1 MSPVKRLKSRKVFDF
16 RNSWKR
22 IAYAILAVVALI
34 WPAARYYSTPP
45 PPDLLGLLQLRQ
57 QQQQQQQKQQ
67 PQAYSG
73 YQSSEDSV
81 RQIKSILN
89 CNAYDDCSHKFATI
103 FQQQGQIISDNPKAF
118 PDTNDHSDRVQ
129 QNFATHLQQPRR
141 GILLTSQCSGSEWLS
156 IKLNETPG
164 IVWHAESL
172 RNYSSQYR
180 RWASVSW
187 NIFQRDLERAFPKM
201 NQNEDTTTAPTY
213 LFGFKLMYD
222 QIPQRLYGQFANW
235 AVSNNIHI
243 LHLRRRCAALQF
255 ASQLQKV
262 QRLVQVKHKG
272 WDVNHFTNQT
282 LLEALTPVQKIT
294 LEDEKYSRIIGS
306 LEQNQIHFARYL
318 RVNLARAPVFEINYE
333 DLDGPFQTQWFRA
346 ILSFLGVSAPLSRL
360 DEEKMMTTRKMI
372 KTGSRLCEDRMD
384 HLGGLE
390 YRSLADR
397 VSRYECLRLREL
409 FVPDWD
415 HQMNKNEGVAIPKG
429 IGTIIRQSTF
439 PPNVGQ
445 CFLRPSCRQ
454 WEYMRQY
461 KLLPE
466 NYTI

>member
-1 MSPVKRLKSRKVFDF
+1 MLKSRKVFDY
-16 RNSWKR
+16 RISRKR

-34 WPAARYYSTPP
+34 WPAARHYSTPP
-45 PPDLLGLLQLRQ
+45 SPDLFGLLQLRQ
-57 QQQQQQQKQQ
+57 QQQQ
-67 PQAYSG
+67 PQAFSG
-73 YQSSEDSV
+73 YQSSEDAV
-81 RQIKSILN
+81 RRIKSILN
-89 CNAYDDCSHKFATI
+89 CNAYDDCSRKFAKI
-103 FQQQGQIISDNPKAF
+103 FKQDQIISDNPMTF
-118 PDTNDHSDRVQ
+118 RDTNDHSDRLQ
-129 QNFATHLQQPRR
+129 QYSATHLQQPRR
-141 GILLTSQCSGSEWLS
+141 GILLTSQCSGSEWLV

-187 NIFQRDLERAFPKM
+187 NIFQRDLDRAFPKM

-213 LFGFKLMYD
+213 LSGFKLMYD
-222 QIPQRLYGQFANW
+222 QIPQRLYGQFATW

-272 WDVNHFTNQT
+272 WDVNHFTNRT
-282 LLEALTPVQKIT
+282 LLEALTPVQKIS
-294 LEDEKYSRIIGS
+294 LEDEKYSRIIGN
-306 LEQNQIHFARYL
+306 LEQNQINFARYL

-360 DEEKMMTTRKMI
+360 DEEKMMTMRQMI

-397 VSRYECLRLREL
+397 LSRYECLRLREL
-409 FVPDWD
+409 YVPDWN
-415 HQMNKNEGVAIPKG
+415 HQIGHNGGVEMSKG
-429 IGTIIRQSTF
+429 TEAIIRQSTF
-439 PPNVGQ
+439 PPTTGQ